1 MNNTRCLVTAIGGSG
16 YGEQILKALKLTES
30 IKPWILGA
38 DRNPY
43 VHQMEW
49 ADEAIKLPSAN
60 EDHYIS
66 ELLTICL
73 NRGIQFLFHGSEAE
87 MRVISRNRKIFE
99 DKGINL
105 IINSEHVIETC
116 SDKIKTSEFL
126 KLNGFRTPNFVLV
139 DHLNDSV
146 GHFIDFFPVII
157 KPYRDS
163 GGSTNVFIC
172 QSRNELDSIF
182 RYLVS
187 SGSKNLMI
195 QEYIGHP
202 ESEYTVGVLSDF
214 EGNLIDSI
222 GVQRKLRGGLN
233 VRSRVANRIAIDK
246 FGDELVI
253 SSGIS
258 EGLVGRFEEITKQC
272 EEMAIALKSVTAVN
286 FQCRVVDGVP
296 WVFEINP
303 RLSGTS
309 SLRAIMGFNEPE
321 ILINSF
327 LFPKSQK
334 RVQYR
339 EGMIERGLVEYEA
352 NKK

>member
-1 MNNTRCLVTAIGGSG
+1 MKNPRCLVTAIGGSG
-16 YGEQILKALKLTES
+16 YGEQILKSLKLAES
-30 IKPWILGA
+30 IKPWVLGA

-49 ADEAIKLPSAN
+49 VDEAVTLPSAS
-60 EDHYIS
+60 EDRYIS

-73 NRGIQFLFHGSEAE
+73 DKKIQFLFHGSEPE
-87 MRVISRNRKIFE
+87 MRIISKNRKIFE
-99 DKGINL
+99 DIGVTL
-105 IINSEHVIETC
+105 VINSEKVIDTC
-116 SDKIKTSEFL
+116 SDKIKASEFL
-126 KLNGFRTPNFVLV
+126 NANGFRTPKFVLV
-139 DHLNDSV
+139 DHLDDAVSQL
-146 GHFIDFFPVII
+146 IDFFPVIV

-172 QSRNELDSIF
+172 QTFHELENIF
-182 RYLVS
+182 NYLVS

-195 QEYIGHP
+195 QEYVGNS

-214 EGNLIDSI
+214 EGTVIDSI
-222 GVQRKLRGGLN
+222 GVKRKLRGGLN
-233 VRSRVANRIAIDK
+233 IRSRVPNRSAIGN
-246 FGDELVI
+246 FGSELVV

-309 SLRAIMGFNEPE
+309 SLRAIKGFNEPE

-327 LFPKSQK
+327 LFPMTQK
-334 RVQYR
+334 RVNYR
-339 EGMIERGLVEYEA
+339 EGIIERGLVEYEV
-352 NKK
+352 NKR